1 MGMSDHEQRPRPPSP
16 GRAQNVKPR
25 PDGGKGGR
33 LSLRGVRRSLS
44 LGSERGVSH
53 RRTRERHEEGR
64 GRRRS
69 DGEARRRR
77 DAAAAAAATPRGHR
91 KATAQERRR
100 SAAAAAAAA
109 ARGDAKPPAR
119 HDDDDGGGGDGD
131 VADTECVVCFCS
143 YDNVFKTPKLL
154 ACGHTFCLECLARI
168 NVSSAVLTALTC
180 PVCRETT
187 RLPHGSDLPQLGNNL
202 DVFRRLPPNMQKALS
217 VRFKRSK
224 GKLFLR
230 KAAGTSVTLPRKKRP
245 DGGEASSERGPPP
258 SLFELE
264 GATPAATMID
274 VGQPPSRVRGRLR
287 RMFRS
292 DRCYNAVVGAI
303 VTVTV
308 ALMLLGVLA
317 FVIVPS
323 IVGRPPN
330 TPPQNQT
337 GTTAPAAGGPGLG
350 R

>member
-1 MGMSDHEQRPRPPSP
+1 MSDHEQRPRPPSP

-44 LGSERGVSH
+44 LGSERGVPH

-64 GRRRS
+64 SRRRS
-69 DGEARRRR
+69 DTEARRRR
-77 DAAAAAAATPRGHR
+77 AAAAAGPPRGHR
-91 KATAQERRR
+91 KAAAQQERREP
-100 SAAAAAAAA
+100 AAQQE
-109 ARGDAKPPAR
+109 RREPPAR
-119 HDDDDGGGGDGD
+119 HDDGD

-168 NVSSAVLTALTC
+168 NVSSEVLTSLTC

-230 KAAGTSVTLPRKKRP
+230 KAAGPSVTLPRKKRP
-245 DGGEASSERGPPP
+245 DGEASSARGPPP

-274 VGQPPSRVRGRLR
+274 VGQPPSRVRSRLR
-287 RMFRS
+287 QMFRS
-292 DRCYNAVVGAI
+292 DRCYNAVMASI

-323 IVGRPPN
+323 IVGRPDTAPS
-330 TPPQNQT
+330 QNQT
-337 GTTAPAAGGPGLG
+337 GTTAAGGPGPG
-350 R
+350 F